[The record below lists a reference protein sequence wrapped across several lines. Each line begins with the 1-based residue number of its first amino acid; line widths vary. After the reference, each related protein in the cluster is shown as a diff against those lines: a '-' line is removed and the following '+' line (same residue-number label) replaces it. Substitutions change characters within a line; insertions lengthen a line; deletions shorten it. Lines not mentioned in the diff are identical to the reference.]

1 MKIVSWDVGIIHL
14 AYCIMEKSD
23 NKDIPYKI
31 YEWKNINIL
40 EDKDVNICDGFFKKK
55 KNDNETNSCNRNVKY
70 HGIINNNDYYYC
82 GIHKT
87 QYDKVLSMNNLT
99 DFIKS
104 DCKTPCC
111 HILKNKNK
119 TCNKKSNWK
128 YNFNGENKYL
138 CTSHKKHFLNKEQK
152 SRCLNKLKKM
162 NATKAPIDFLKEKL
176 IKILDQHP
184 QLLNVDK
191 VVIENQPSLKNP
203 KMKSIANT
211 LYCWFLIRGII
222 DKDKNNSTISN
233 ITFMSPSNKLKVES
247 DNTIKIL
254 SRSKNETEKYKLT
267 KKLGII
273 YCKQLIKNDN
283 DNLTILEG
291 HKKKDDLC
299 DAFLQGAY
307 YLTINN

>member
-14 AYCIMEKSD
+14 AYCIMEKSE
-23 NKDIPYKI
+23 NSDIPYKI

-40 EDKDVNICDGFFKKK
+40 EDEHNFICDGFLSKDNI
-55 KNDNETNSCNRNVKY
+55 KNVCKRPVKY
-70 HGIINNNDYYYC
+70 NGIINNNNHYYC
-82 GIHKT
+82 GIHKK
-87 QYDKVLSMNNLT
+87 QYDKVLLQNNLT
-99 DFIKS
+99 EFVKDKEDSICS
-104 DCKTPCC
+104 
-111 HILKNKNK
+111 HVMKNKNK
-119 TCNKKSNWK
+119 KCNKKCNWRC
-128 YNFNGENKYL
+128 NINGENKFL
-138 CTSHKKHFLNKEQK
+138 CTAHKKQFLNNEEK
-152 SRCLNKLKKM
+152 SRILKKFKKM
-162 NATKAPIDFLKEKL
+162 NATKAPINLLKEKL
-176 IKILDQHP
+176 IRILDKHP
-184 QLLNVDK
+184 ELLDVDK

-211 LYCWFLIRGII
+211 LYCWFLIRGLI
-222 DKDKNNSTISN
+222 DKDKNNSRISD

-254 SRSKNETEKYKLT
+254 SRSKNDTEKYKLT

-283 DNLTILEG
+283 DNFNILLS

-307 YLTINN
+307 YLSKNN